1 MLLFFF
7 FNDTATTEIYTLSLH
22 DALPISP
29 RPVGLGRRLL
39 LGARLVGVLLGRLEE
54 PAHLL
59 AQLRRVLVP
68 VHRDGMLGGRA
79 RDLVLLA
86 DDRQRAVAVAGK
98 AAAVGHHSRHAR
110 TSLGVAP
117 ILALRRWRVNPRG
130 ARGTPSPARRSR
142 RRHEPARRGHG
153 R

>member
-29 RPVGLGRRLL
+29 RPVGLGGRLL
-39 LGARLVGVLLGRLEE
+39 GGARLVGVLLGRLEE

-68 VHRDGMLGGRA
+68 VHRDGML
-79 RDLVLLA
+79 
-86 DDRQRAVAVAGK
+86 DRKSTRLNSSHANISYAVFCLK
-98 AAAVGHHSRHAR
+98 KKQKITLYITRHS
-110 TSLGVAP
+110 T
-117 ILALRRWRVNPRG
+117 
-130 ARGTPSPARRSR
+130 
-142 RRHEPARRGHG
+142 
-153 R
+153 